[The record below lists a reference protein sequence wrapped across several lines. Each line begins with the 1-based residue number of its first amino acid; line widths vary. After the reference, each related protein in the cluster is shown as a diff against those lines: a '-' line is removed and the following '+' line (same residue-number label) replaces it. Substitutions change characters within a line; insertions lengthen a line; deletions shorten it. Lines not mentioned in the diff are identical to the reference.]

1 MNEPK
6 TMSYDTLLR
15 LVKATEDY
23 KAGQLT
29 SRELD
34 LYQRCVKISEELG
47 TQAFGSDNSM
57 RGDNVFDIIYA
68 LIGAFRLMPDDVTP
82 EYVAKAVALLLGTC
96 GINVEVEE

>member
-1 MNEPK
+1 MNKPK
-6 TMSYDTLLR
+6 TMRHDTLLR

-29 SRELD
+29 AREPD
-34 LYQRCVKISEELG
+34 LFQRCIKLSEELG
-47 TQAFGSDNSM
+47 TQAFGPDKSM

-82 EYVAKAVALLLGTC
+82 EYVAQTVGDLLLAC
-96 GINVEVEE
+96 GIKVEVE